1 MEKKLGELR
10 REIDSIDEEILN
22 LILKRMHCVEKVGEL
37 KGKKSLK
44 IYVPERENSIFQRL
58 YNQGVVKEGEER
70 IGRREIESI
79 FTEIISF
86 CRSKERKVRVS
97 TEDNNCFF
105 IASKIFGSCIE
116 IDSHIQDIAEKT
128 KGKKRE
134 KNEQEYDFKIL
145 KFSEERYLEIFSE
158 KIFKYITLAIDFSGE
173 SYIILGK
180 AENGRG
186 AKNFTGFFISDS
198 DSSKVE
204 FLELEGFSEDEKVQK
219 EIVELIEQKKTG
231 REIEIKIVGSYEKR
245 DIKA

>member
-86 CRSKERKVRVS
+86 CRSKERKVRVLI
-97 TEDNNCFF
+97 EDNNCFF
-105 IASKIFGSCIE
+105 IAGKIFGSCIE
-116 IDSHIQDIAEKT
+116 IESIDSYS
-128 KGKKRE
+128 
-134 KNEQEYDFKIL
+134 QEENYDFKIL
-145 KFSEERYLEIFSE
+145 KFTKERYEEIFFQE
-158 KIFKYITLAIDFSGE
+158 IFRYITMVLSFSGE
-173 SYIILGK
+173 RYIILGK

-186 AKNFTGFFISDS
+186 AENFTGVFVKKIE
-198 DSSKVE
+198 SSEIE
-204 FLELEGFSEDEKVQK
+204 FLELEGFSEDNQ
-219 EIVELIEQKKTG
+219 VEE
-231 REIEIKIVGSYEKR
+231 KIVQLKNKNIEVKILGSYEKR
-245 DIKA
+245 GVEN